1 MKEILIISLLGIVIL
16 ALDILKLRKLLLPS
30 LFIGMLGLIGSA
42 IMDWGQNE
50 IPFAQYGG
58 MLQFDNYALIFTIAF
73 AWIALAWFLMNSDHY
88 ALNSS
93 KRTDIYAMVAFSLC
107 GAVVLVSFTNL
118 VMLFLGVEILSIPVY
133 VLAASNRTDKLSNEA
148 GFKYFFM
155 GSVASAILLFGIA
168 LIYGATGSFE
178 LTKIQEMIATSS
190 HHGVLFTLGSSL
202 MLIGFLFKV
211 SAAPFHMWTPDVY
224 QGAPTPITAYMS
236 TIVKGAAVAGMFRL
250 FLNIGAGPQENLTT
264 ALVVIIALTLI
275 VSNVIAAVQTNAK
288 RLLAYSS
295 VSHAGFMLGFLVHV
309 QAENSMYLFFYV
321 LTYSLASF
329 AAFSV
334 VQHVSQYQQGATDVL
349 SFKGLNKQNRL
360 LAFTMTVALLSMAGI
375 PPLSGFMAKYYVMSD
390 LVAHGHLPLVIIMVI
405 TSAIGAYY
413 YLKLIMEIYTP
424 IDNAGRIVIG
434 TWQRWMYM
442 KLLTL
447 LIALFFAS
455 SLLQLL
461 VIP

>member
-1 MKEILIISLLGIVIL
+1 MKEILIISLLGIAIL
-16 ALDILKLRKLLLPS
+16 ALDILKMRRLILPA
-30 LFIGMLGLIGSA
+30 LFIGMLGLIGSS
-42 IMDWGQNE
+42 ILDWGKNE
-50 IPFAQYGG
+50 VPFAQYGG
-58 MLQFDNYALIFTIAF
+58 MLKFDNYALIFTIAF
-73 AWIALAWFLMNSDHY
+73 SFIALAWFLMNSDHY
-88 ALNSS
+88 AVNSS
-93 KRTDIYAMVAFSLC
+93 RRTDIYAMVAFSLC

-168 LIYGATGSFE
+168 LVYGATGSFD
-178 LTKIQEMIATSS
+178 LVKIHEAVSGS
-190 HHGVLFTLGSSL
+190 LSHGVLFTMGSTL

-250 FLNIGAGPQENLTT
+250 FLNIGATSNEHFVT
-264 ALVVIIALTLI
+264 ALVVIIAITLI
-275 VSNVIAAVQTNAK
+275 AANVIAAVQSNAK

-295 VSHAGFMLGFLVHV
+295 VSHAGFMLGFFVHV
-309 QAENSMYLFFYV
+309 KSENAVYLFFYV
-321 LTYSLASF
+321 LTYALASF

-334 VQHVSQYQQGATDVL
+334 VQHVSQYQQGSTEVL

-375 PPLSGFMAKYYVMSD
+375 PPLSGFMAKYYVMTD
-390 LVAHGHLPLVIIMVI
+390 VMANGHLPLLIIMVV

-413 YLKLIMEIYTP
+413 YLKLIMEIYAP
-424 IDNAGRIVIG
+424 IENAGRIVIG
-434 TWQRWMYM
+434 TWQRWIYM
-442 KLLTL
+442 KLLVL
-447 LIALFFAS
+447 LIVLFFAS

>member
-1 MKEILIISLLGIVIL
+1 
-16 ALDILKLRKLLLPS
+16 
-30 LFIGMLGLIGSA
+30 
-42 IMDWGQNE
+42 
-50 IPFAQYGG
+50 
-58 MLQFDNYALIFTIAF
+58 
-73 AWIALAWFLMNSDHY
+73 
-88 ALNSS
+88 
-93 KRTDIYAMVAFSLC
+93 LC